1 MRKDI
6 TNPYNK
12 SSHTKHNHQPQNP
25 ELTFLLVN
33 KGMNGMIR
41 LSASN
46 TDNTVFFI
54 FIDSEM
60 FNCAQTL
67 SRRCH
72 LQTADHKHHI
82 FQLMPTEQLH
92 CSRWRLNYLL
102 SGSLMV
108 DKQEVELLSFTSVFP
123 HSNTPAR
130 KNLDG
135 TFPFP
140 WHSDSYH
147 QQSALVVCC
156 RISFKNLHI

>member
-60 FNCAQTL
+60 FNCTNTL
-67 SRRCH
+67 KA
-72 LQTADHKHHI
+72 L
-82 FQLMPTEQLH
+82 P
-92 CSRWRLNYLL
+92 
-102 SGSLMV
+102 
-108 DKQEVELLSFTSVFP
+108 FT
-123 HSNTPAR
+123 
-130 KNLDG
+130 D
-135 TFPFP
+135 
-140 WHSDSYH
+140 
-147 QQSALVVCC
+147 C
-156 RISFKNLHI
+156 